1 MSRDQDAGGS
11 QSIKVNNSFFERV
24 EELKYLRTTLTN
36 ENSMEEDKKSRL
48 KQGMLAVIRR
58 RIFLFKFA
66 IQKFTD

>member
-11 QSIKVNNSFFERV
+11 QSIKANNSFFERV
-24 EELKYLRTTLTN
+24 KEFKYLRTTLTN